1 MSFAQEILAKEQ
13 KRMQAFENMKK
24 EKILYE

>member
-13 KRMQAFENMKK
+13 KRMQAFYNMDN
-24 EKILYE
+24 EKISYE